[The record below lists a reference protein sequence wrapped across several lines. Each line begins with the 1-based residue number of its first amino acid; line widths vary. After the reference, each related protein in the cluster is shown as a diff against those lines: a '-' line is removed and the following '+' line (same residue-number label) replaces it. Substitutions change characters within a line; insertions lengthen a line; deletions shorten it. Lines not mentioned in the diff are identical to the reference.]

1 MKNFTLFLLI
11 IGMAASFSLSSNAQT
26 KDLKGSGEVFYHTTF
41 DWGNPDDPKG
51 WTADEGFY
59 FEDPLDN
66 GCNWHWWPNDSLN
79 AILVKEPPFRSSSPE
94 DGHLCLFAGLYN
106 DYTTVVAELT
116 AIYHSV
122 VFPPFDCSDHSS
134 VIVRYETHF
143 MAYSQSSGMQML
155 VSNDAGVHWAAYP
168 AGFGC
173 GHKQR
178 PNAAAPGEAVIFEA
192 NITDVAAGMSEVII
206 KFHWANSGIY
216 FWLID
221 DFELAE
227 AYNNDL
233 IMKHFTMEWD
243 DGDDGTIESYSH
255 NLPISQIGG
264 ALTNFE
270 AAMVNFGEFDQYGVH
285 LNVDITKNSQSI
297 WNQSTGT
304 DYLPVLLLDTI
315 KVEEP
320 FTPTEFGHYKVTWDL
335 RQEEEEQSPENDIA
349 EAFFNITDSIYS
361 RGDDT
366 AEESFV
372 WGLDAY
378 GTEGEPNEQ
387 HFVGNIYPIYGD
399 TEVEAIS
406 AFVTGG
412 LADEEIE
419 FRMAMYWL
427 PPADE
432 EDQTPVELLVSEIV
446 TLDSSMHN
454 TWVTLP
460 LEKDGESEFLISGDI
475 VYAGVEYWNWHVEQ
489 LPYKRYLNFAIGGD
503 RSVKVKD
510 PSSIVRAGVEAGFG
524 QGITNGA
531 ILMTRLLLNDH
542 SNATDGVDLSTA
554 MSSLEQNYPNPVN
567 GSTEITYELANSSG
581 VIIEVTDM
589 TGRTVLQFNEGN
601 KPAGKHSM
609 QISTTSLE
617 AGVYFY
623 TLKAGNFVDTKRMI
637 VSE

>member
-1 MKNFTLFLLI
+1 MKNFTLFLLA
-11 IGMAASFSLSSNAQT
+11 IGLAFTFNQSANAQS
-26 KDLKGSGEVFYHTTF
+26 KDLKGNGEVFYLETF
-41 DWGNPDDPKG
+41 DWEDADDPKG
-51 WTADEGFY
+51 WKAPDGFY
-59 FEDPLDN
+59 FEDPDDI
-66 GCNWHWWPNDSLN
+66 GYNWHWYPNDSLKAQFTN
-79 AILVKEPPFRSSSPE
+79 EPPLRSTSAA
-94 DGHLCLFAGLYN
+94 DGHLCLFLNRYN
-106 DYTTVVAELT
+106 DFLDPRTDVNN
-116 AIYHSV
+116 SV
-122 VFPPFDCSDHSS
+122 VFPTMDCSEHSS
-134 VIVRYETHF
+134 VLVRYETSF
-143 MAYSQSSGMQML
+143 MAYSTASGMEML
-155 VSNDAGVHWAAYP
+155 ISNDEGVHWATYKV
-168 AGFGC
+168 GFGN

-178 PNAAAPGEAVIFEA
+178 PNSIAPGDVAIFEA
-192 NITDVAAGMSEVII
+192 NISDVAAGMSEVII
-206 KFHWANSGIY
+206 KLKWSGTSIY
-216 FWLID
+216 FWLVD
-221 DFELAE
+221 DFQLAE
-227 AYNNDL
+227 AFDNDL
-233 IMKHFTMEWD
+233 RMEYFTMEWD
-243 DGDDGTIESYSH
+243 DGDDGTEESYSH
-255 NLPISQIGG
+255 NLPITQVGG

-270 AAMVNFGEFDQYGVH
+270 SAVVNFGEFDQYGVH
-285 LNVDITKNSQSI
+285 LNVDVTKNSQSI
-297 WNQSTGT
+297 WNQSTET
-304 DYLPVLLLDTI
+304 DYLPVLLLDTL
-315 KVEEP
+315 KVEEAYSP
-320 FTPTEFGHYKVTWDL
+320 AEFGHYKVTWDVK
-335 RQEEEEQSPENDIA
+335 QEENEQSPENDIGVA
-349 EAFFNITDSIYS
+349 YFNITDSLYS

-372 WGLDAY
+372 WGLDGY

-399 TEVEAIS
+399 TEVDAIS

-412 LADEEIE
+412 LADEMIE

-432 EDQTPVELLVSEIV
+432 EDQTPVEWLVSEIV

-460 LEKDGESEFLISGDI
+460 LEKDGESEFLFAGDI
-475 VYAGVEYWNWHVEQ
+475 YYAGVEYWNWHTENI
-489 LPYKRYLNFAIGGD
+489 PYKRYQNFAIGAD

-510 PSSIVRAGVEAGFG
+510 PSSIVRTGVENGFG
-524 QGITNGA
+524 QGITAGS

-542 SNATDGVDLSTA
+542 SNATDGVDLGTA

-609 QISTTSLE
+609 LLSTESLE